1 MKITVLSLFFLP
13 LFLFGQNPKYGCLN
27 ISSPSG
33 ESFFLYI
40 NSVKIN
46 ETPQVKVRV
55 EKMYKYSYDVKIEF
69 ADASHL
75 TVNRNKLF
83 ICNKS
88 GIFRDFNY
96 DVVKEN
102 NVAKLV
108 FKSMPA
114 VMDIVSEKDVFVY
127 NYDNSTSAP
136 NLVESKNNDSIIESI
151 EKSDDVKKTIK
162 DELLKSKEIVEYL
175 NKNLI
180 ITIKDTNNM
189 IVDVERYEKRKEY
202 FKKHHTLKGY
212 QDKSEDSN
220 TIKTSPPK
228 PTVKTS
234 PSKKINKN
242 ATQDSIKYIPPVI
255 VNTTPVSELVLV
267 EPENWQCNNGW
278 PMHKSAF
285 EKIRTEIGN
294 ETNDA
299 QKLVKSKELVSK
311 NCITSEQA
319 FELTSLLKNDENKLD
334 LSKFCFKYILDI
346 KNYSILGKTFTE
358 EKYKE
363 MFYYFI
369 SH

>member
-1 MKITVLSLFFLP
+1 MKITCLALLFFP

-40 NSVKIN
+40 NNVKIN
-46 ETPQVKVRV
+46 EVPQTKVRV

-75 TVNRNKLF
+75 IANRNKLF

-88 GIFRDFNY
+88 GIFRDFYY

-102 NVAKLV
+102 NTAKIV
-108 FKSMPA
+108 FKTMPA
-114 VMDIVSEKDVFVY
+114 VAEIVSEKDVFVY
-127 NYDNSTSAP
+127 NYDKPTSAP
-136 NLVESKNNDSIIESI
+136 ALTESKNNDSIVAIKKSVVIKKKKEIIKKVESI
-151 EKSDDVKKTIK
+151 KDSISTKTIPKKRLTKTNDSSIAIKKSVVVKKK
-162 DELLKSKEIVEYL
+162 KEIIKKVEPI
-175 NKNLI
+175 NDSI
-180 ITIKDTNNM
+180 ST
-189 IVDVERYEKRKEY
+189 
-202 FKKHHTLKGY
+202 
-212 QDKSEDSN
+212 KSIPSKP
-220 TIKTSPPK
+220 IAKTR
-228 PTVKTS
+228 
-234 PSKKINKN
+234 PSKKINKK
-242 ATQDSIKYIPPVI
+242 ATQDSIKFIPPVI

-285 EKIRTEIGN
+285 EKIRNEIGN
-294 ETNDA
+294 ETNDV
-299 QKLVKSKELVSK
+299 QKLNKSKELVSK

-319 FELTSLLKNDENKLD
+319 FELNSLLKTDENKLD

>member
-1 MKITVLSLFFLP
+1 MKITCLALLFFP
-13 LFLFGQNPKYGCLN
+13 LFLFGQKPKYGCLN

-33 ESFFLYI
+33 ETFFLYI
-40 NSVKIN
+40 NNVKIN
-46 ETPQVKVRV
+46 EVPQTKVRI

-75 TVNRNKLF
+75 TANRNKLF

-88 GIFRDFNY
+88 GIFRDFYY
-96 DVVKEN
+96 DIVKEN
-102 NVAKLV
+102 NAAKIV
-108 FKSMPA
+108 FKTMPA
-114 VMDIVSEKDVFVY
+114 VVDIVSEKDVFVY
-127 NYDNSTSAP
+127 NYDNPSSAP
-136 NLVESKNNDSIIESI
+136 TLVESKNNDSIVAIK
-151 EKSDDVKKTIK
+151 KSAVVKKKKEIIKKIEPIK
-162 DELLKSKEIVEYL
+162 DSISSKTIPNEGINKTNDSSLAIKKSVVVKKKKEIIKKIEP
-175 NKNLI
+175 
-180 ITIKDTNNM
+180 IKDSISTKP
-189 IVDVERYEKRKEY
+189 I
-202 FKKHHTLKGY
+202 
-212 QDKSEDSN
+212 
-220 TIKTSPPK
+220 TSK
-228 PTVKTS
+228 PTTKIN
-234 PSKKINKN
+234 PSKKINKK
-242 ATQDSIKYIPPVI
+242 AKQDSIKFIPPVI

-285 EKIRTEIGN
+285 EKIRNEIAN
-294 ETNDA
+294 ESNDL
-299 QKLVKSKELVSK
+299 QKLNKSKSLVSK

-319 FELTSLLKNDENKLD
+319 FELTGLLKTDENKLE

>member
-1 MKITVLSLFFLP
+1 MKITCLALLFFP
-13 LFLFGQNPKYGCLN
+13 LFLFGQKPKYGCLN

-33 ESFFLYI
+33 ETFFLYI
-40 NSVKIN
+40 NNVKIN
-46 ETPQVKVRV
+46 EVPQTKVRV

-75 TVNRNKLF
+75 TANRNKLF

-88 GIFRDFNY
+88 GIFRDFYY
-96 DVVKEN
+96 DIVKEN
-102 NVAKLV
+102 NAAKIV
-108 FKSMPA
+108 FKTMPA
-114 VMDIVSEKDVFVY
+114 VVDIVSEKDVFVY
-127 NYDNSTSAP
+127 NYDNPTSTP
-136 NLVESKNNDSIIESI
+136 IPIE
-151 EKSDDVKKTIK
+151 
-162 DELLKSKEIVEYL
+162 
-175 NKNLI
+175 
-180 ITIKDTNNM
+180 
-189 IVDVERYEKRKEY
+189 
-202 FKKHHTLKGY
+202 
-212 QDKSEDSN
+212 
-220 TIKTSPPK
+220 
-228 PTVKTS
+228 
-234 PSKKINKN
+234 SKKIDSAIAIKKTMAVKKKKEIIKKAEPIKDSISTKTVPKERLNKTSDSSIAIKN
-242 ATQDSIKYIPPVI
+242 SLVVKKKKKIINKVEPIKDSISTKPITSKKSNKKAKQDSIKFIPPVI

-285 EKIRTEIGN
+285 EKIRNEIGN
-294 ETNDA
+294 ETNDV
-299 QKLVKSKELVSK
+299 QKLIKSKALVSK

-319 FELTSLLKNDENKLD
+319 FELTGLLKTDENKLE

>member
-1 MKITVLSLFFLP
+1 MKIICFTLLFLP

-33 ESFFLYI
+33 ETFFLYI
-40 NSVKIN
+40 NNVKIN

-69 ADASHL
+69 ADESHL
-75 TVNRNKLF
+75 SANRNKLF

-88 GIFRDFNY
+88 GIFRDFYY
-96 DVVKEN
+96 DIVKEN
-102 NVAKLV
+102 NAAKIV
-108 FKSMPA
+108 FKTMPA
-114 VMDIVSEKDVFVY
+114 VVDIVSEKDVFVY
-127 NYDNSTSAP
+127 NYDNPTSTPTIIEPKKIDSAIAIKKTAVVKKKKEILKKFEP
-136 NLVESKNNDSIIESI
+136 IKDSISIKTTPKESLNKTSDSSI
-151 EKSDDVKKTIK
+151 ATKKSVIVKKKKEIIKKVEPIK
-162 DELLKSKEIVEYL
+162 DSISIKSIPSKPIA
-175 NKNLI
+175 
-180 ITIKDTNNM
+180 
-189 IVDVERYEKRKEY
+189 
-202 FKKHHTLKGY
+202 
-212 QDKSEDSN
+212 
-220 TIKTSPPK
+220 KTR
-228 PTVKTS
+228 
-234 PSKKINKN
+234 PSKKINKK
-242 ATQDSIKYIPPVI
+242 ATQDSIKFIPPVI

-285 EKIRTEIGN
+285 EKIRIEIAN

-299 QKLVKSKELVSK
+299 QKLIKSKDLVSK

-319 FELTSLLKNDENKLD
+319 FELTSLLKTDENKLE

-346 KNYSILGKTFTE
+346 KNYSILGKTFSE